1 MCLLMEALE
10 NMLIPFSVFGG
21 SNLEVEMDDE
31 PEDSEDP
38 RKELKKDSEKE
49 RPREREKE
57 CERHMWRERESV
69 GERK

>member
-31 PEDSEDP
+31 PEHSEDP
-38 RKELKKDSEKE
+38 GKELKKD
-49 RPREREKE
+49 RE
-57 CERHMWRERESV
+57 
-69 GERK
+69 